1 MREVKKAAESVR
13 FTSNE
18 TRVLVQHIDEI
29 VTDKDKRGEWLADT
43 IVETARR
50 LHWGQ
55 ILRAGIV
62 ELLKSIPTHR
72 PKKQTR
78 YSSREE

>member
-13 FTSNE
+13 FTSDE
-18 TRVLVQHIDEI
+18 TRVLVQHIDDI

-50 LHWGQ
+50 LNWSRV
-55 ILRAGIV
+55 LRAAFV
-62 ELLKSIPTHR
+62 ELLKSILTRR
-72 PKKQTR
+72 P
-78 YSSREE
+78 